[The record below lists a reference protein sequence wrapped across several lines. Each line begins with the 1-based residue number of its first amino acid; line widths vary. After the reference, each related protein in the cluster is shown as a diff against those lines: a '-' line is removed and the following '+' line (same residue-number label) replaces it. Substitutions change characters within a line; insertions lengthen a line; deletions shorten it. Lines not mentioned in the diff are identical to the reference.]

1 MSQLVYALTHGMNGL
16 VLGYIVVLIPMIFGL
31 RHGRAAVEVLWR
43 SPLHAI
49 PVTLI
54 SGIVVSILSS
64 PLRTFGVD
72 KDSVLQ
78 LFFGALV
85 SVSVGYLAGRAI
97 AAKKRSPDA
106 DHRRG
111 AVVMSSGGTHE
122 SPRWGRQ
129 TRKKRESDAVDPAPA
144 VTLAGIPIAAM
155 DETKHFKLIGTTGT
169 GKSTAIR
176 ELLEGA
182 LARGDRAVIADPDGG
197 YLNTFY
203 SAERGDVILNPFA
216 AGSAKWNLLGEITN
230 DYDVEQLARSL
241 IPDSGDPDRIW
252 ADYARTFFTAV
263 VQQVISTGVKD
274 DSEVDRLFNSAPDSE
289 LRDLLAKT
297 FAGPLLAEGNDRM
310 FGCVR
315 TITTAALRPL
325 KYVTRQ
331 EGVPFSVR
339 KWVSEGAARHAGGRG
354 GALFLP
360 YKAGEIA
367 ALRAMIS
374 AWMRL
379 AIFEAMNRPEG
390 DQRLW
395 FVVDELDALGEIDG
409 LKDALARLRKFGGR
423 SVLGLQSIA
432 QVSSTYGA
440 GVADTIVE
448 NCGNTLILRCSASER
463 GGTSEFASK
472 LIGQRE
478 VMHTTQSRTRRPG
491 EWRASTTSSEHV
503 KIEPAVMAS
512 EIERLPD
519 LEGFL
524 KFASIPDWRQVRL
537 VPLRH
542 TAGRRD
548 GQRSAGDV
556 RDGGQS
562 GVVGGGVGAAAVTQ
576 PSSVAEPVA
585 NTNTVEQGIG
595 GFAAPPSGAGGSV
608 VRPPPVKAFK
618 KVAGTPVRKRRA
630 KASDEG
636 VARAGTVG
644 AAGSEPR
651 SAP

>member
-1 MSQLVYALTHGMNGL
+1 MSQLIHALTHGMNGL
-16 VLGYIVVLIPMIFGL
+16 ILGYIVVLIPMLFGL

-43 SPLHAI
+43 SPLLAI
-49 PVTLI
+49 PVTLV
-54 SGIVVSILSS
+54 SGIVVSILGS

-72 KDSVLQ
+72 INGGFQ
-78 LFFGALV
+78 LVFGALV
-85 SVSVGYLAGRAI
+85 SLGVGYLAGRVI
-97 AAKKRSPDA
+97 AAKKRSPGA

-111 AVVMSSGGTHE
+111 AVVMSSGETLE
-122 SPRWGRQ
+122 SPRWGWQ
-129 TRKKRESDAVDPAPA
+129 ASKKRESDAVDPGPA

-182 LARGDRAVIADPDGG
+182 LARGDRGVIADPDGG

-203 SAERGDVILNPFA
+203 NAERGDVILNPFA
-216 AGSAKWNLLGEITN
+216 AASAKWNLLGEITN

-289 LRDLLAKT
+289 LRNLLAT
-297 FAGPLLAEGNDRM
+297 TSAGPLLAEGNDRM

-315 TITTAALRPL
+315 AITTAALRPL

-331 EGVPFSVR
+331 QGAPFSVR

-354 GALFLP
+354 GVLFLP

-478 VMHTTQSRTRRPG
+478 VTHTTQSRTRRPG

-548 GQRSAGDV
+548 ERRAVGVGP
-556 RDGGQS
+556 S
-562 GVVGGGVGAAAVTQ
+562 GVGVGPVSAAGVTQ
-576 PSSVAEPVA
+576 PSRVAEPVA
-585 NTNTVEQGIG
+585 NANASEPGIG
-595 GFAAPPSGAGGSV
+595 EFAAPPSGGGGSL
-608 VRPPPVKAFK
+608 VRPPPAKAFK
-618 KVAGTPVRKRRA
+618 QVAGTPVRKRRVKTA
-630 KASDEG
+630 DVV
-636 VARAGTVG
+636 VAPVG
-644 AAGSEPR
+644 AAGAEPR

>member
-1 MSQLVYALTHGMNGL
+1 MSQLVNALTHGMNGL
-16 VLGYIVVLIPMIFGL
+16 ILGYVVVLIPMLQGI

-43 SPLHAI
+43 SPLLAV
-49 PVTLI
+49 PVTLV

-72 KDSVLQ
+72 KDSVFQ
-78 LFFGALV
+78 LIFGAIV
-85 SVSVGYLAGRAI
+85 SAGVGYLAGRVI
-97 AAKKRSPDA
+97 AAKKRLPDA
-106 DHRRG
+106 EHRRG
-111 AVVMSSGGTHE
+111 AIVMGSEETRE
-122 SPRWGRQ
+122 SPRGSWWQAGR
-129 TRKKRESDAVDPAPA
+129 KRESDAVDPGPA
-144 VTLAGIPIAAM
+144 VTLAGIPIAAT

-203 SAERGDVILNPFA
+203 NAERGDVILNPFA
-216 AGSAKWNLLGEITN
+216 AASVKWNLLGEITN

-252 ADYARTFFTAV
+252 GDYARTFFTAV

-289 LRDLLAKT
+289 LRSLLAKT
-297 FAGPLLAEGNDRM
+297 SAGPLLAEGNGRM

-331 EGVPFSVR
+331 EGAPFSVR

-354 GALFLP
+354 GVLFLP

-448 NCGNTLILRCSASER
+448 NCGNTVILRCSASER

-478 VMHTTQSRTRRPG
+478 VTHTTQSRTRRPG

-524 KFASIPDWRQVRL
+524 KFASIPDWRRVRL
-537 VPLRH
+537 VPSRR
-542 TAGRRD
+542 TAGGRD
-548 GQRSAGDV
+548 GRRSVRDV
-556 RDGGQS
+556 RDGGAS
-562 GVVGGGVGAAAVTQ
+562 GVVVGGLGAAGVAQ
-576 PSSVAEPVA
+576 PSGVAAPVATNTAEP
-585 NTNTVEQGIG
+585 GIG
-595 GFAAPPSGAGGSV
+595 GFAAPPSGGASS
-608 VRPPPVKAFK
+608 VRPPPARAFK

-630 KASDEG
+630 KAADAA
-636 VARAGTVG
+636 VARAG
-644 AAGSEPR
+644 AAGVDSR

>member
-1 MSQLVYALTHGMNGL
+1 MSQLIHALTHGMNGL
-16 VLGYIVVLIPMIFGL
+16 ILGYIVVLIPMLFGL
-31 RHGRAAVEVLWR
+31 RHGCAAVEVLWR
-43 SPLHAI
+43 SPLLAV
-49 PVTLI
+49 PVTLV
-54 SGIVVSILSS
+54 SGIVVSILNS

-72 KDSVLQ
+72 INGGFQ
-78 LFFGALV
+78 LVFGALV
-85 SVSVGYLAGRAI
+85 SVGVGYLAGRVI
-97 AAKKRSPDA
+97 AAKKRSLDA

-111 AVVMSSGGTHE
+111 AIVMSSGGTHE
-122 SPRWGRQ
+122 SPRWGWQ

-203 SAERGDVILNPFA
+203 NAERGDVILNPFA
-216 AGSAKWNLLGEITN
+216 AASAKWNLLGEITN

-289 LRDLLAKT
+289 LRNLLAT
-297 FAGPLLAEGNDRM
+297 TSAGPLLAEGNDRM

-315 TITTAALRPL
+315 AITTAALRPL

-331 EGVPFSVR
+331 KGTPFSVR
-339 KWVSEGAARHAGGRG
+339 KWVSEGAARHGGGRG
-354 GALFLP
+354 GVLFLP

-423 SVLGLQSIA
+423 SVLGFQSIA

-448 NCGNTLILRCSASER
+448 NCGNTVILRCSASER

-478 VMHTTQSRTRRPG
+478 VTHTTQSRTRRPG

-503 KIEPAVMAS
+503 RIEPAVMAS

-524 KFASIPDWRQVRL
+524 KFASVPDWRQVRL

-548 GQRSAGDV
+548 EPRA
-556 RDGGQS
+556 
-562 GVVGGGVGAAAVTQ
+562 GGVGPSGVRVGPVSAAGVTQ

-585 NTNTVEQGIG
+585 NANTAEPGVG
-595 GFAAPPSGAGGSV
+595 GFATPPSGEATT
-608 VRPPPVKAFK
+608 VRPPPARAFK

-630 KASDEG
+630 KASDVP

-644 AAGSEPR
+644 AAGAEPR

>member
-1 MSQLVYALTHGMNGL
+1 
-16 VLGYIVVLIPMIFGL
+16 
-31 RHGRAAVEVLWR
+31 
-43 SPLHAI
+43 
-49 PVTLI
+49 
-54 SGIVVSILSS
+54 
-64 PLRTFGVD
+64 
-72 KDSVLQ
+72 
-78 LFFGALV
+78 
-85 SVSVGYLAGRAI
+85 
-97 AAKKRSPDA
+97 
-106 DHRRG
+106 
-111 AVVMSSGGTHE
+111 
-122 SPRWGRQ
+122 
-129 TRKKRESDAVDPAPA
+129 
-144 VTLAGIPIAAM
+144 
-155 DETKHFKLIGTTGT
+155 
-169 GKSTAIR
+169 
-176 ELLEGA
+176 
-182 LARGDRAVIADPDGG
+182 
-197 YLNTFY
+197 
-203 SAERGDVILNPFA
+203 
-216 AGSAKWNLLGEITN
+216 LGEITN

-289 LRDLLAKT
+289 LRGLLAKT
-297 FAGPLLAEGNDRM
+297 SAGPLLAEGNDRM

-354 GALFLP
+354 GVLFLP

-478 VMHTTQSRTRRPG
+478 VTHTTQSRTRRPG
-491 EWRASTTSSEHV
+491 EWRTSTTSSEHV

-537 VPLRH
+537 VPRRG
-542 TAGRRD
+542 TAGGRDERRA
-548 GQRSAGDV
+548 AGV
-556 RDGGQS
+556 S
-562 GVVGGGVGAAAVTQ
+562 
-576 PSSVAEPVA
+576 E
-585 NTNTVEQGIG
+585 
-595 GFAAPPSGAGGSV
+595 FAAPPSGAGGSLGS
-608 VRPPPVKAFK
+608 PPTARAFK
-618 KVAGTPVRKRRA
+618 KVPGTPVRKPRT
-630 KASDEG
+630 KASDEAA
-636 VARAGTVG
+636 ARAG
-644 AAGSEPR
+644 AAGMDSR
-651 SAP
+651 SAS